1 MDMRDWALIAFT
13 IMAQMSVGSFVVLG
27 LVHFYAARKSGMEE
41 ADRLSDRA
49 LLAIG
54 PVMVLALV
62 VSLLHLGNPL
72 NAYRAVTNLATS
84 WLSREIFFGVLFT
97 VAGAAF
103 ALAQWRKIGTFAV
116 RNVVAWIA
124 ALLGLGLV
132 FVMSNVYL
140 LPTQPA
146 WDTLATP
153 ISFFVTAF
161 LLGVLAMGVAFV
173 ANYAYVQRKNPGCA
187 DAQCV
192 LLRDSLRW
200 IALAS
205 VVLMGI
211 ELVLTPLQVA
221 YLAASPN
228 SAAQA
233 SVGMLFG
240 QLGILFALRLVLV
253 FLGAGIL
260 AVFAYQYA
268 KEPGHERVL
277 GNLAY
282 ASFAIVLIAEVIGRF
297 LFYAAHVRIG
307 I

>member
-62 VSLLHLGNPL
+62 VSLFHLGNPL
-72 NAYRAVTNLATS
+72 NAYRAVTNLASS

-103 ALAQWRKIGTFAV
+103 AIAQWRKIGTFAL

-200 IALAS
+200 IALTS
-205 VVLMGI
+205 VVLLGI

-233 SVGMLFG
+233 SAGMLFG
-240 QLGILFALRLVLV
+240 QLGVLFGFRLILV